1 MLEELAFSHL
11 LPKITC
17 NYYPSS
23 DILVFLEGASAMWA
37 QMAKRDAHNFSV
49 LHLCSGQ
56 TH

>member
-1 MLEELAFSHL
+1 MLEGLAFSHL